1 MALCCRWWHGSVV
14 AAITRCVWRRPLGAT
29 RTPVGPPQ
37 SKRHVQPC
45 TRLSSHRC
53 PPCYGMYGSGQSSYS
68 DPEQAGLELDRGHL
82 REHESWGESREFVW
96 GVKRQNKKKD
106 NDWSKLS
113 SSFFLVWRVPL
124 WLAYVLS
131 SAGQVGIIC
140 WFYAENLPILCQKF
154 AHFTVL
160 QRMKIPD
167 RVRSWRIECLQNSL
181 FYCQN
186 GYWFL
191 FLSSWSLNPIHMPLF
206 FIFDVIIFKFSIWNL
221 PDPSCYKT
229 EIYICCF
236 ISRCASLHAPRFEV
250 SKPIRA
256 MPLIPSSV
264 QKFSSIVIWWCL
276 SSQGV
281 WVCLFI
287 CIFVDHSHPDP
298 VCWSKLVTCL
308 CQGPKGLR
316 WAPPIP
322 AAKKATIDRPGATC
336 HYIDLQTV
344 RRSAQIQLHKYTNT
358 NTQIQI
364 QKYKYKNTYT
374 NTQTNT
380 HIQIHTY

>member
-1 MALCCRWWHGSVV
+1 MSNPALDCPHTGALHVTVCMVV
-14 AAITRCVWRRPLGAT
+14 DSPHTQIQSRLDWNWTGDTSENMSHEVNLGNLF
-29 RTPVGPPQ
+29 G
-37 SKRHVQPC
+37 
-45 TRLSSHRC
+45 
-53 PPCYGMYGSGQSSYS
+53 G
-68 DPEQAGLELDRGHL
+68 
-82 REHESWGESREFVW
+82 W
-96 GVKRQNKKKD
+96 KRQNKKKD

-221 PDPSCYKT
+221 PDPSCNKT

-236 ISRCASLHAPRFEV
+236 ISRCASLHAPHFEV
-250 SKPIRA
+250 SKPIKAKPASCVLKR
-256 MPLIPSSV
+256 S
-264 QKFSSIVIWWCL
+264 L
-276 SSQGV
+276 SMV
-281 WVCLFI
+281 PHV
-287 CIFVDHSHPDP
+287 
-298 VCWSKLVTCL
+298 
-308 CQGPKGLR
+308 
-316 WAPPIP
+316 
-322 AAKKATIDRPGATC
+322 
-336 HYIDLQTV
+336 
-344 RRSAQIQLHKYTNT
+344 
-358 NTQIQI
+358 
-364 QKYKYKNTYT
+364 
-374 NTQTNT
+374 
-380 HIQIHTY
+380 

>member
-1 MALCCRWWHGSVV
+1 MTYEEASHARCHLMVTTTAIETSWCHSTYTYSTRRGYAAVIRGRNNRYKPWYMQTNLNSGDFAITWISVICCALGAQVDIKLYMSRVRRVLLAILPYIYFSLFMALWRCVVGDGSVV

-29 RTPVGPPQ
+29 RTPVGPAQ

-53 PPCYGMYGSGQSSYS
+53 PPCYGMYGSGQFSYS

-82 REHESWGESREFVW
+82 RDMSHEVNLGNLFGGW
-96 GVKRQNKKKD
+96 KRQNKKKD

-191 FLSSWSLNPIHMPLF
+191 FLSSWSLNPTHMPLF
-206 FIFDVIIFKFSIWNL
+206 FIFDVITL
-221 PDPSCYKT
+221 
-229 EIYICCF
+229 
-236 ISRCASLHAPRFEV
+236 
-250 SKPIRA
+250 
-256 MPLIPSSV
+256 
-264 QKFSSIVIWWCL
+264 
-276 SSQGV
+276 
-281 WVCLFI
+281 
-287 CIFVDHSHPDP
+287 
-298 VCWSKLVTCL
+298 
-308 CQGPKGLR
+308 
-316 WAPPIP
+316 
-322 AAKKATIDRPGATC
+322 
-336 HYIDLQTV
+336 
-344 RRSAQIQLHKYTNT
+344 
-358 NTQIQI
+358 
-364 QKYKYKNTYT
+364 
-374 NTQTNT
+374 
-380 HIQIHTY
+380 